1 MEVKRLFRSNK
12 NRAIGGVCGGLGD
25 YFAID
30 PVILRILFVL
40 GFIIF
45 GIGVIVYLIL
55 WIMMPE
61 EPINI
66 Q

>member
-1 MEVKRLFRSNK
+1 MEVKRLFKSSK
-12 NRAIGGVCGGLGD
+12 NRAIGGGCGGLGE

-30 PVILRILFVL
+30 PVVLRILFVL

-45 GIGVIVYLIL
+45 GIGVIIYLIL

>member
-1 MEVKRLFRSNK
+1 MEAKRLMRSNK
-12 NRAIGGVCGGLGD
+12 NRAIGGVCGGLGE
-25 YFAID
+25 YFTID
-30 PVILRILFVL
+30 PVIVRILFVL
-40 GFIIF
+40 GFLTF
-45 GIGVIVYLIL
+45 GMGVILYLIL